1 MRHLLWPI
9 CFPVLLA
16 AQTPATPPPKLPPP
30 EGGAFRV
37 MIIPDMEGMGSAV
50 DIHEVIA
57 GNEGEQY
64 RTLTS
69 DDYWQRFRGLLTQ
82 EVNAVITGARSA
94 GARSFVVNEGHGG
107 NLFANVLPWD
117 LDTAAILVRGFPK
130 PLIMITGIDSTV
142 GTLIFTG
149 AHAGAGRPGV
159 LSHNFA
165 FDAFTVNGTTLNEV
179 GINALIASEY
189 GVAVSMVTGDD
200 ALIRDTRAILGND
213 FVGVVT
219 KYAVGRMAA
228 ITFSPARV
236 RRMLQDSAAVA
247 VRRAM
252 NGAFKPD
259 APPDELDRAA
269 RAGLHFGFPFCHG
282 GTILDPDFGAG
293 HRCADYVPPEQPL
306 GAHVAALG
314 MRFYTGT
321 MFPPEYRGQIF
332 IAEHGSWNRVI
343 PVGYRITLVRL
354 ENGRAVSYEPF
365 AKGWLRGGSAWG
377 RPVDLLVMPDG
388 ALLVSDDK
396 AGVVYRISYGGP

>member
-1 MRHLLWPI
+1 MIPFLL
-9 CFPVLLA
+9 LLA
-16 AQTPATPPPKLPPP
+16 FQTPAIAPAPRLPAPDA
-30 EGGAFRV
+30 GAFRV
-37 MIIPDMEGMGSAV
+37 LIIPDMEGMGSAV

-82 EVNAVITGARSA
+82 EVNAVITGARGA

-117 LDTAAILVRGFPK
+117 LDSAAILVRGFPK
-130 PLIMITGIDSTV
+130 PLVMITGIDSTV

-149 AHAGAGRPGV
+149 AHAGAGKPGV

-179 GINALIASEY
+179 GINALIAAEY

-200 ALIRDTRAILGND
+200 VLIRETREILGND
-213 FVGVVT
+213 FVGIVT

-252 NGAFKPD
+252 GGGFKPYRLTKPYRVEFTLRRSYPGMIVQGVDSLRWQGLEKTGDRSYRLVTSD
-259 APPDELDRAA
+259 ARQMGYLLDAIERVV
-269 RAGLHFGFPFCHG
+269 LH
-282 GTILDPDFGAG
+282 
-293 HRCADYVPPEQPL
+293 
-306 GAHVAALG
+306 
-314 MRFYTGT
+314 
-321 MFPPEYRGQIF
+321 
-332 IAEHGSWNRVI
+332 
-343 PVGYRITLVRL
+343 
-354 ENGRAVSYEPF
+354 
-365 AKGWLRGGSAWG
+365 
-377 RPVDLLVMPDG
+377 
-388 ALLVSDDK
+388 
-396 AGVVYRISYGGP
+396 

>member
-1 MRHLLWPI
+1 MRHLFWPI

-16 AQTPATPPPKLPPP
+16 AQAPSVTTPPTLPRLPPP
-30 EGGAFRV
+30 DGFRV

-82 EVNAVITGARSA
+82 EVNAAIA
-94 GARSFVVNEGHGG
+94 GARAAGAGSFVVNEGHGG
-107 NLFANVLPWD
+107 NLFANILPWE

-149 AHAGAGRPGV
+149 AHAGAGMPGV

-165 FDAFTVNGTTLNEV
+165 FDAFAVNGTKLNEV

-189 GVAVSMVTGDD
+189 GVAVSMVSGDD
-200 ALIRDTRAILGND
+200 VLIRETREILGND
-213 FVGVVT
+213 FVGVTT

-247 VRRAM
+247 VRRARS
-252 NGAFKPD
+252 GAFKP
-259 APPDELDRAA
+259 
-269 RAGLHFGFPFCHG
+269 
-282 GTILDPDFGAG
+282 
-293 HRCADYVPPEQPL
+293 
-306 GAHVAALG
+306 
-314 MRFYTGT
+314 
-321 MFPPEYRGQIF
+321 YRL
-332 IAEHGSWNRVI
+332 AKPYRVEF
-343 PVGYRITLVRL
+343 TLR
-354 ENGRAVSYEPF
+354 RS
-365 AKGWLRGGSAWG
+365 
-377 RPVDLLVMPDG
+377 
-388 ALLVSDDK
+388 
-396 AGVVYRISYGGP
+396 

>member
-1 MRHLLWPI
+1 MISLLL
-9 CFPVLLA
+9 LLA
-16 AQTPATPPPKLPPP
+16 AQAPPVATPKLPPP
-30 EGGAFRV
+30 TAGAFRV
-37 MIIPDMEGMGSAV
+37 LIIPDMEGMGSAV

-82 EVNAVITGARSA
+82 EVNAVIAGARGA

-130 PLIMITGIDSTV
+130 PLVMITGIDSTV
-142 GTLIFTG
+142 GTLMFTG
-149 AHAGAGRPGV
+149 AHAGAGKPGV

-179 GINALIASEY
+179 GINALIAAEY
-189 GVAVSMVTGDD
+189 GVAVSMVSGDD
-200 ALIRDTRAILGND
+200 VLIQETREILGND
-213 FVGVVT
+213 FVGIVT

-252 NGAFKPD
+252 GGGFTPYRLPKPYRVEFTLRRSYPEMIVQGVDSLRWQGLEKTGDRSYRLVTTD
-259 APPDELDRAA
+259 ARQMGYLLDAIERVV
-269 RAGLHFGFPFCHG
+269 LH
-282 GTILDPDFGAG
+282 
-293 HRCADYVPPEQPL
+293 
-306 GAHVAALG
+306 
-314 MRFYTGT
+314 
-321 MFPPEYRGQIF
+321 
-332 IAEHGSWNRVI
+332 
-343 PVGYRITLVRL
+343 
-354 ENGRAVSYEPF
+354 
-365 AKGWLRGGSAWG
+365 
-377 RPVDLLVMPDG
+377 
-388 ALLVSDDK
+388 
-396 AGVVYRISYGGP
+396 

>member
-1 MRHLLWPI
+1 MRLLVPL
-9 CFPVLLA
+9 CFPIVLA
-16 AQTPATPPPKLPPP
+16 AQATPPPKLPAPA
-30 EGGAFRV
+30 GYRV

-69 DDYWQRFRGLLTQ
+69 DDYWNRYRGLLTQ
-82 EVNAVITGARSA
+82 EVNAVITGARTA
-94 GARSFVVNEGHGG
+94 GAGSFVVNEGHGG

-149 AHAGAGRPGV
+149 AHAGAGMPGV

-165 FDAFTVNGTTLNEV
+165 FDAFTVNGTKLNEV
-179 GINALIASEY
+179 GINALIAAEY

-200 ALIRDTRAILGND
+200 VLMRETREILGPD

-228 ITFSPARV
+228 ITFSPAKV
-236 RRMLQDSAAVA
+236 RRMLEDSAGVA

-252 NGAFKPD
+252 
-259 APPDELDRAA
+259 
-269 RAGLHFGFPFCHG
+269 
-282 GTILDPDFGAG
+282 
-293 HRCADYVPPEQPL
+293 
-306 GAHVAALG
+306 
-314 MRFYTGT
+314 
-321 MFPPEYRGQIF
+321 
-332 IAEHGSWNRVI
+332 
-343 PVGYRITLVRL
+343 
-354 ENGRAVSYEPF
+354 
-365 AKGWLRGGSAWG
+365 RGGFKAYRLPKPYRVEFTLRRSYPDMVVQG
-377 RPVDLLVMPDG
+377 VDSLHWQGLEKTGGSDRSYRLVTSDARQMGYLLD
-388 ALLVSDDK
+388 AIER
-396 AGVVYRISYGGP
+396 VVLH